1 MEYVALQ
8 WYSDFCTYTLCTG
21 RRDVRRRDLCWTKD
35 LTSLTTLIT
44 VYLRCG
50 CRTCN
55 SHPGRIQGGGRHRL
69 HLLALYWLYTNEGR
83 AQPSVL
89 ARIIRTLK
97 TLSAGGA
104 SGAQRR
110 WPRRPFITSLSI
122 AKVHCLNIGTRIR
135 SVSLFLMVYK
145 DIYVYE
151 VNFNISVLKP
161 FI

>member
-1 MEYVALQ
+1 MSHFNGIPISARTHSVPEGGTCVEEISVGQ
-8 WYSDFCTYTLCTG
+8 
-21 RRDVRRRDLCWTKD
+21 K
-35 LTSLTTLIT
+35 I
-44 VYLRCG
+44 

-55 SHPGRIQGGGRHRL
+55 SHPGRTGIQGGGRHRL